1 MNRTPL
7 NRITDTDRDRLAADG
22 VVCLRRMVDDAWLT
36 RMRIA
41 VDRVMGASHALA
53 RKREV
58 TQALGGKTGRFHIS
72 SFIWRWDD
80 DFRDWVLNGP
90 CAEIAAELMQA
101 DEVRL
106 FYDQLFVKE
115 PNTAEMTD
123 WHQDLPFW
131 PLAGNDVLSVWVA
144 LVDVGPDNSA
154 VEYIAGS
161 HRWGKFYA
169 AAIPDKDPHFRS
181 ELEACP
187 NFSERHDDPSLR
199 FLSWDMQAGDC
210 IVHHPLTVH
219 GAAGNFSPQRRRMAV
234 STRYMGRDVRWDPRP
249 ATMAV
254 TGNPQLPAGS
264 HPDDDTCFPIAWRRA
279 ARV

>member
-53 RKREV
+53 RRREV

-219 GAAGNFSPQRRRMAV
+219 GAAGNFSPQRRRLAV